1 MLRTQLACLVSCLTI
16 TTISTPIPAADKAAG
31 SDTIPGSGK
40 APAPRLL
47 RTPITRQYDL
57 VYAEV
62 GGAKLRLDLAR
73 PRTGGPFPC
82 VVCLHGGAWKMGSR
96 KDLSEPF
103 GEVSFGI
110 PGASL
115 IEVLADRGFAAV
127 SVSYRLAPRNQF
139 PAQIHDAKSAVRF
152 LRTHASELHL
162 DPDRIAALG
171 FSAGGHL
178 AALLGTTGSTEDRT
192 FGGTLYPNVKSD
204 VACVVDFF
212 GPSDLTLY
220 CQTPGIEELFFRPL
234 LGSLFQDNPAVY
246 KKASPLTHVS
256 ADDSPFLLIHG
267 TADLVV
273 PVLHSERLHKK
284 LRSAGVESE
293 LLPMPGKGHG
303 WFGDDTIQTTDAAV
317 KFLSR
322 HLAEKPK

>member
-1 MLRTQLACLVSCLTI
+1 MPLAGLVLCLMMANTVSAADT
-16 TTISTPIPAADKAAG
+16 TPIPLA
-31 SDTIPGSGK
+31 T
-40 APAPRLL
+40 
-47 RTPITRQYDL
+47 RTPIERQYNV

-62 GGAKLRLDLAR
+62 GGEKLRLDLAR

-127 SVSYRLAPRNQF
+127 SVSYRLAPRHQF
-139 PAQIHDAKSAVRF
+139 PAQIHDAKAAVRF
-152 LRTHASELHL
+152 LRSQAAQLRI
-162 DPDRIAALG
+162 DPNRIAALG

-178 AALLGTTGSTEDRT
+178 AALLGTTGAAEDRV
-192 FGGTLYPNVKSD
+192 FGGTLFPHVKSD

-220 CQTPGIEELFFRPL
+220 SQTPGIEEIFFRPL
-234 LGSLFQDNPAVY
+234 LGALFQDNPTVY
-246 KKASPLTHVS
+246 KKASPLNHVS
-256 ADDSPFLLIHG
+256 ADDPPFLLIHG

-273 PVLHSERLHKK
+273 PIIHSERLHKK
-284 LRSAGVESE
+284 LRATGVESA
-293 LLPMPGKGHG
+293 LLSLSGKGHG
-303 WFGDDTIQTTDAAV
+303 WSGEDMIQSTDATV
-317 KFLSR
+317 KFLSK
-322 HLAEKPK
+322 HLSEKPQ